1 MNHSRLLHIYD
12 FATTP
17 YDGDARQAHQ
27 LIPFILSKLGTAK
40 LSYILNT
47 KDFPDPKPDSLL
59 VLMEAEHSR
68 AMDSAARVY
77 QARREN
83 YELRL
88 FPIYMHQL
96 LVIQSDPTLSPEA
109 REKAIADIQV
119 PEQPTLPDVPVS
131 AFSTAMDTQLHKSR
145 DQARR
150 FEQDADEALQVIR
163 SFLSIRCLTV
173 CADVIH
179 DTTHT
184 SRQKVLAVWDWLKSK
199 RAFDPQIISEIKKD
213 MSLLPTISNY
223 DEAVS
228 ALGHLNQLQAELRTL
243 KAPLSDL
250 ELIITHSNKL
260 AAHEQFVQLRLKY
273 LQTTALMAG
282 ELAPSFNRSILQ
294 PQQTMNSFSWSDY
307 SLDVVSN
314 ARAYNHVS
322 RTTSVLAATSQSGS
336 SPTTETYDRRRS
348 SDRTYERK
356 NDQSQDRDRYAT
368 RDRYQARDR
377 SRSRDRQTDR
387 SRNQDREGS
396 RDRSSGDKRRDSG
409 DRRRDRSRDRSRS
422 SDRQINRSPG
432 NQMDADTFHR
442 YQEEKRKAYAEV
454 RARFNLPP
462 QPRLLG
468 RANSATH
475 QAPTSSLAKPP
486 SISPTKLPES
496 DYRALRAA
504 TSKSP
509 PPVYDKS
516 GDSDEY
522 DDFSD

>member
-12 FATTP
+12 FAATP

-59 VLMEAEHSR
+59 VLMEAEHSK
-68 AMDSAARVY
+68 AMDAVARLY
-77 QARREN
+77 QTRRDN

-88 FPIYMHQL
+88 FPLYMRQV
-96 LVIQSDPTLSPEA
+96 LVIQSDDTLTPQEM
-109 REKAIADIQV
+109 EQAIADLQI
-119 PEQPTLPDVPVS
+119 PEQPNIPELPVT
-131 AFSTAMDTQLHKSR
+131 AFSTAMDAQLHKSR

-150 FEQDADEALQVIR
+150 FEQDADEALQLVR

-179 DTTHT
+179 DTSHT

-213 MSLLPTISNY
+213 MSLLPTINNY

-273 LQTTALMAG
+273 LQTTALKAG
-282 ELAPSFNRSILQ
+282 ELAPSFTRPTML
-294 PQQTMNSFSWSDY
+294 PQQAANTLSWSDY

-322 RTTSVLAATSQSGS
+322 RT
-336 SPTTETYDRRRS
+336 
-348 SDRTYERK
+348 
-356 NDQSQDRDRYAT
+356 
-368 RDRYQARDR
+368 
-377 SRSRDRQTDR
+377 
-387 SRNQDREGS
+387 
-396 RDRSSGDKRRDSG
+396 
-409 DRRRDRSRDRSRS
+409 
-422 SDRQINRSPG
+422 
-432 NQMDADTFHR
+432 
-442 YQEEKRKAYAEV
+442 
-454 RARFNLPP
+454 
-462 QPRLLG
+462 
-468 RANSATH
+468 
-475 QAPTSSLAKPP
+475 
-486 SISPTKLPES
+486 
-496 DYRALRAA
+496 
-504 TSKSP
+504 
-509 PPVYDKS
+509 PVC
-516 GDSDEY
+516 
-522 DDFSD
+522 